1 MGARGGR
8 RRLRGATAGPARP
21 GGSARSL
28 PHRAAGFHV
37 SGAQGLAVRSIPG
50 PAGVRGAMG
59 GRARESRERGNG
71 KRETRARELALSR
84 VPGAGARADRV
95 RVLSARRPAA
105 TFPVSRFPA
114 HVVLVVPTLHAPRA
128 PERRPRLVAGQRP
141 ARVPGA
147 RGVTDRR
154 PVREPRVWP
163 ARRRARASGP
173 PASHAARGR
182 RALARGPR
190 HRELRGARLVLVS
203 LHAGAQ
209 RPPARPGIATAGR
222 RGVRGLGR
230 AGRVGV
236 GARPLRRGHPH
247 RHRGPRLRA
256 RHRGA
261 RQPQRSCART
271 ALAFRR
277 DGGRGRG

>member
-1 MGARGGR
+1 
-8 RRLRGATAGPARP
+8 
-21 GGSARSL
+21 
-28 PHRAAGFHV
+28 
-37 SGAQGLAVRSIPG
+37 
-50 PAGVRGAMG
+50 
-59 GRARESRERGNG
+59 
-71 KRETRARELALSR
+71 
-84 VPGAGARADRV
+84 
-95 RVLSARRPAA
+95 
-105 TFPVSRFPA
+105 
-114 HVVLVVPTLHAPRA
+114 
-128 PERRPRLVAGQRP
+128 LVAGQRP

-230 AGRVGV
+230 AGEWVWVRGRYGEGTRTVIAGPTYVLDVVELESRTDHLLELPWHFVGTGQVAGGTWVAGELVDEFVSRVERFV
-236 GARPLRRGHPH
+236 PDHA
-247 RHRGPRLRA
+247 GPVVLELADGPAQLKTYLVFDGELLRA
-256 RHRGA
+256 EGPGR
-261 RQPQRSCART
+261 PRT
-271 ALAFRR
+271 GRATFYLVRAT
-277 DGGRGRG
+277 GRGSRCITVREPLGDAGLVPGVRAHGGVSEVHTVQ